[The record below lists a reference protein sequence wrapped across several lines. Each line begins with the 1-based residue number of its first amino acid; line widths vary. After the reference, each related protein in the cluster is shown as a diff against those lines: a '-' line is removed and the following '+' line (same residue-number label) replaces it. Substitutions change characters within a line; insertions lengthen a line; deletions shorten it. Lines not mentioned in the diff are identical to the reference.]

1 MQLIN
6 QMNEKC
12 ENNSFTLGI
21 FLDLSTVFDN
31 ANHQIFISKL
41 WFKSYLINHSQYLN
55 YNNNVTDLAQIK
67 CGLLQGSILEPLLML
82 NKWHVSIIASIIASI
97 NVSIILDPTMFADDT
112 QLYLSHQNVNTFF
125 KNI

>member
-12 ENNSFTLGI
+12 EINSFTLGI

-41 WFKSYLINHSQYLN
+41 WFKSYLINHTQYLN

-67 CGLLQGSILEPLLML
+67 CGLPQGSILEPLLML
-82 NKWHVSIIASIIASI
+82 NK
-97 NVSIILDPTMFADDT
+97 
-112 QLYLSHQNVNTFF
+112 
-125 KNI
+125 